1 MIFSNIMS
9 NTATSAILIPLAIQF
24 MPGEMTLLA
33 TSIALC
39 ASCSLLL
46 PVSTPPNALAFS
58 SGYLRQKDFK
68 ATGLL
73 IGIAGPLLINLWL
86 WLLL

>member
-1 MIFSNIMS
+1 MS
-9 NTATSAILIPLAIQF
+9 NTATSAILIPLAVQF

-39 ASCSLLL
+39 ASCALLL

-58 SGYLRQKDFK
+58 SGYLRQKDFRF
-68 ATGLL
+68 TGIL
-73 IGIAGPLLINLWL
+73 IGIAGPLFINIWL